1 MINRNKKGNDMKR
14 LEKVIMDERNVG
26 LDFAVHIQNKN
37 ELDDLAEV
45 LTKLGF
51 EIQLSFE
58 EQTLREWMEKAA
70 KENQYDTC
78 FRIRNREREKC
89 VAYNP
94 SIEHWRLYCNGI
106 LEIRNGELEL
116 NEGNYDMESA
126 KIEAE
131 KIWDELQENPEVS
144 VNLFGFQEDIRKEE
158 ILQWLLDRGQ

>member
-1 MINRNKKGNDMKR
+1 MKR
-14 LEKVIMDERNVG
+14 LEKAINDERNVG

-94 SIEHWRLYCNGI
+94 SIEHWRLYCNDI

-116 NEGNYDMESA
+116 NDGNYNIESA

-131 KIWDELQENPEVS
+131 KIWVEIQEYPEVS
-144 VNLFGFQEDIRKEE
+144 GDLFGFQEDISKEE
-158 ILQWLLDRGQ
+158 IVQWLLGRGQ